1 MKISHYKLSVLLS
14 IILLSLATFFYI
26 YTTIFTQHGAYA
38 NSSAVINGIGGGNIT
53 GDCQAGKKALPIYC
67 VQTDK
72 KQISISFDA
81 AWGADDTIQILDVL
95 DKHNVKT
102 TFFMTGGWVSTYP
115 DMVKEIYS
123 RGTTLEITARTTNR

>member
-1 MKISHYKLSVLLS
+1 M
-14 IILLSLATFFYI
+14 
-26 YTTIFTQHGAYA
+26 
-38 NSSAVINGIGGGNIT
+38 
-53 GDCQAGKKALPIYC
+53 
-67 VQTDK
+67 QTDK

-123 RGTTLEITARTTNR
+123 RGHDLGNHSENHKQMSKLDTASQKEEIMSVHQ

>member
-1 MKISHYKLSVLLS
+1 M
-14 IILLSLATFFYI
+14 
-26 YTTIFTQHGAYA
+26 
-38 NSSAVINGIGGGNIT
+38 
-53 GDCQAGKKALPIYC
+53 
-67 VQTDK
+67 QTDK

-115 DMVKEIYS
+115 DMVKEI
-123 RGTTLEITARTTNR
+123 

>member
-1 MKISHYKLSVLLS
+1 M
-14 IILLSLATFFYI
+14 
-26 YTTIFTQHGAYA
+26 
-38 NSSAVINGIGGGNIT
+38 
-53 GDCQAGKKALPIYC
+53 
-67 VQTDK
+67 QTDK

-123 RGTTLEITARTTNR
+123 RGHDLGNHSENHKQMSKLDTASQKEEIMSVHQKIEELTGYNCFLFRPPYGDYNSELINTIYGLSLIHI

>member
-1 MKISHYKLSVLLS
+1 M
-14 IILLSLATFFYI
+14 
-26 YTTIFTQHGAYA
+26 
-38 NSSAVINGIGGGNIT
+38 
-53 GDCQAGKKALPIYC
+53 
-67 VQTDK
+67 QTDK

-115 DMVKEIYS
+115 DMVKEY
-123 RGTTLEITARTTNR
+123 TAAARPWKSQREPQTDE